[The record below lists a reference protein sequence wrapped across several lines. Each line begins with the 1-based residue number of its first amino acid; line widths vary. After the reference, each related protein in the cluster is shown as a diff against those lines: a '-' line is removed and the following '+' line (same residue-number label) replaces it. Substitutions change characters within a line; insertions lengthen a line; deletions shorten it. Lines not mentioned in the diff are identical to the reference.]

1 MATVLINLI
10 TCATAT
16 QEILTIFTKMKMSN
30 EINTNSLQR
39 HYQDVLDECPE
50 YSDPSS
56 DQYDLAHC
64 ADLAQIRFQR
74 EADGFYD
81 DN

>member
-1 MATVLINLI
+1 MNDET
-10 TCATAT
+10 
-16 QEILTIFTKMKMSN
+16 
-30 EINTNSLQR
+30 NTNSLQR

-81 DN
+81 KEVDHDDN

>member
-1 MATVLINLI
+1 
-10 TCATAT
+10 
-16 QEILTIFTKMKMSN
+16 MSD
-30 EINTNSLQR
+30 EKNTNSLQR

-56 DQYDLAHC
+56 AQYDLAHC
-64 ADLAQIRFQR
+64 ADLAQIRFDR
-74 EADGFYD
+74 EADGFYN

>member
-1 MATVLINLI
+1 MSDETN
-10 TCATAT
+10 
-16 QEILTIFTKMKMSN
+16 TK
-30 EINTNSLQR
+30 SLQR

-56 DQYDLAHC
+56 AHYDLAHC
-64 ADLAQIRFQR
+64 ADLAQIRFDR
-74 EADGFYD
+74 EADGFYN

>member
-1 MATVLINLI
+1 
-10 TCATAT
+10 
-16 QEILTIFTKMKMSN
+16 MSD
-30 EINTNSLQR
+30 ETNTNSLQR

-64 ADLAQIRFQR
+64 ADLAQIRFDR
-74 EADGFYD
+74 EADGFYN

>member
-1 MATVLINLI
+1 MMNSVLES
-10 TCATAT
+10 
-16 QEILTIFTKMKMSN
+16 QEDLRKLTTLFTFLMGN

-39 HYQDVLDECPE
+39 HYQDVLEECPE

-56 DQYDLAHC
+56 AQYDLAHC
-64 ADLAQIRFQR
+64 ADLAQIRFDR